1 MAGDRI
7 ANAIHDM
14 GFVCVPREPT
24 PMMMEGAYF
33 DALEEDA
40 AGVWR
45 AMIGVSE
52 GPISEDDING
62 LVKE

>member
-1 MAGDRI
+1 
-7 ANAIHDM
+7 
-14 GFVCVPREPT
+14 
-24 PMMMEGAYF
+24 MMMEGAYF